1 MLDTDAVRRRIL
13 ELGLSQAQV
22 ASACGMTQP
31 HLSKIL
37 SNSVKPGKKSA
48 SSLEAWLSGSMV
60 PEAVGQLQRLAQR
73 LEETTP
79 AKRMYVMQFLQTLE
93 RLL

>member
-1 MLDTDAVRRRIL
+1 MLDTDTVRRRIS

-22 ASACGMTQP
+22 ATACGMTQP

-37 SNSVKPGKKSA
+37 SNAVAPGKKSTFA
-48 SSLEAWLSGSMV
+48 LEAWLSGSTI
-60 PEAVGQLQRLAQR
+60 PDAAGQLQRLAQR

-79 AKRMYVMQFLQTLE
+79 AKRMHVMQFLETLE

>member
-1 MLDTDAVRRRIL
+1 MLDTDAIRRRIS

-22 ASACGMTQP
+22 AIACGMTQP

-37 SNSVKPGKKSA
+37 SNAVKPGKKATSA
-48 SSLEAWLSGSMV
+48 LEAWLSGEKATSTV
-60 PEAVGQLQRLAQR
+60 DQLGRLAAR
-73 LEETTP
+73 LEATTP
-79 AKRMYVMQFLQTLE
+79 SKRMHVMQFLATLE

>member
-1 MLDTDAVRRRIL
+1 
-13 ELGLSQAQV
+13 
-22 ASACGMTQP
+22 
-31 HLSKIL
+31 
-37 SNSVKPGKKSA
+37 
-48 SSLEAWLSGSMV
+48 MV

>member
-1 MLDTDAVRRRIL
+1 MLDTDAIRRRIS

-22 ASACGMTQP
+22 AIACGMTQP

-37 SNSVKPGKKSA
+37 SNAVEPGKKATSA
-48 SSLEAWLSGSMV
+48 LEAWLSGEKAAST
-60 PEAVGQLQRLAQR
+60 ADQLGRLAAR
-73 LEETTP
+73 LEATTP
-79 AKRMYVMQFLQTLE
+79 SKRMHVMQFLATLE